1 MTNEEIIVAW
11 KNPKVRGKNM
21 PSHPSGVGFQELSI
35 NEMAQVTGGAVEQR
49 ATPTL
54 ATPLTPHTPYA
65 TYVVSGGVV
74 SAISGI
80 FSNNKTC
87 LG

>member
-49 ATPTL
+49 ATP
-54 ATPLTPHTPYA
+54 
-65 TYVVSGGVV
+65 
-74 SAISGI
+74 
-80 FSNNKTC
+80 
-87 LG
+87 

>member
-1 MTNEEIIVAW
+1 MILSENKVDFILRRSKNMTNEEIIVAW

-49 ATPTL
+49 AT
-54 ATPLTPHTPYA
+54 
-65 TYVVSGGVV
+65 
-74 SAISGI
+74 
-80 FSNNKTC
+80 
-87 LG
+87 

>member
-1 MTNEEIIVAW
+1 W

-74 SAISGI
+74 S
-80 FSNNKTC
+80 
-87 LG
+87 

>member
-49 ATPTL
+49 ATP
-54 ATPLTPHTPYA
+54 ATPATPWLIKA
-65 TYVVSGGVV
+65 SYVVSGAGVSFV
-74 SAISGI
+74 ASYITV
-80 FSNNKTC
+80 N
-87 LG
+87 

>member
-54 ATPLTPHTPYA
+54 ATPLTPHTPYKN
-65 TYVVSGGVV
+65 YQLM
-74 SAISGI
+74 
-80 FSNNKTC
+80 KWRK
-87 LG
+87 